1 VTHLDPWK
9 SERDKIKKLL
19 ADSREHAD
27 AAILTHLSV
36 EFDRRLLPGLN
47 YFRLLLEV
55 AAAANLDLETIT
67 AQLALRID
75 EELHGK
81 GGKDDGKGK
90 PSIAGLTAN
99 LMARHGHDSLANT
112 EDLN

>member
-1 VTHLDPWK
+1 VEIGERQNKEASGGQPGARGCRHLDSPVGRIRPK
-9 SERDKIKKLL
+9 APS
-19 ADSREHAD
+19 
-27 AAILTHLSV
+27 
-36 EFDRRLLPGLN
+36 
-47 YFRLLLEV
+47 
-55 AAAANLDLETIT
+55 AANLDLETIT